1 MRAASPAEMKLVLTV
16 IDAEEGGAEGS
27 VGVKLVVENE
37 EARARVRSRGGHG
50 GGALPRPRR

>member
-1 MRAASPAEMKLVLTV
+1 MKLVLTV